1 MEFIDQLID
10 YPIKCASLTN
20 SRHFLCSWAL
30 SPSGL
35 KLDKVPSGA
44 RIPPKSATA
53 SF

>member
-1 MEFIDQLID
+1 MHEMSK
-10 YPIKCASLTN
+10 PISQENK
-20 SRHFLCSWAL
+20 
-30 SPSGL
+30 